1 MKPDLVLVETI
12 GHIGLM
18 RFNNPEE
25 LNTLHVP
32 MLLAMEE
39 ALTALERDSKVR
51 VIVVTG
57 VDDKAFIAGGNIK
70 DLNARRGLQHYNDF
84 SETLHR
90 VFRRFEV
97 CNKPTIAAV
106 NGWALGGG
114 MEFMLTIDIRLM
126 ANEVKIGL
134 PEIKLGIFPGG
145 GGSQRLMRQL
155 PLCQAKLLMF
165 TGDFLTAEEA
175 VSLGLVNR
183 SVPREQLLEETM
195 TLAKRIAEKSPV
207 ALKFLKNSMLH
218 GAEMPLAA
226 ALAHEAATISLVFD
240 SEDAHEGC
248 SAFIEKRPPVFQ
260 GR

>member
-1 MKPDLVLVETI
+1 MKPDLVLIETI

-183 SVPREQLLEETM
+183 SVPREQLLEETL

>member
-1 MKPDLVLVETI
+1 MKPDLVLIETI

-18 RFNNPEE
+18 RFNNPAE

-39 ALTALERDSKVR
+39 ALSALERDSNVR

-57 VDDKAFIAGGNIK
+57 VNDKAFIAGGNIK

-183 SVPREQLLEETM
+183 SVPREQLLEETL

-248 SAFIEKRPPVFQ
+248 SAFLEKRPPVFE

>member
-1 MKPDLVLVETI
+1 MKPDLVLIETI

-126 ANEVKIGL
+126 ADEVKIGL

>member
-1 MKPDLVLVETI
+1 
-12 GHIGLM
+12 M

-183 SVPREQLLEETM
+183 SVPREQLLEETL

-248 SAFIEKRPPVFQ
+248 SAFIEKRKPVFQ

>member
-1 MKPDLVLVETI
+1 MKPDLVLIETI

-126 ANEVKIGL
+126 ADEVKIGL

-183 SVPREQLLEETM
+183 SVPREQLLEETL

-248 SAFIEKRPPVFQ
+248 SAFIEKRQPVFQ

>member
-1 MKPDLVLVETI
+1 MKSDLVLVETI

-39 ALTALERDSKVR
+39 ALNTLERDSNVR

-70 DLNARRGLQHYNDF
+70 DLNARRGLQHYNEF

-126 ANEVKIGL
+126 AKEVKIGL

-183 SVPREQLLEETM
+183 CVPREQLLEETM

-248 SAFIEKRPPVFQ
+248 SAFIEKRQPVFQ

>member
-1 MKPDLVLVETI
+1 
-12 GHIGLM
+12 
-18 RFNNPEE
+18 
-25 LNTLHVP
+25 
-32 MLLAMEE
+32 
-39 ALTALERDSKVR
+39 
-51 VIVVTG
+51 
-57 VDDKAFIAGGNIK
+57 
-70 DLNARRGLQHYNDF
+70 
-84 SETLHR
+84 
-90 VFRRFEV
+90 
-97 CNKPTIAAV
+97 
-106 NGWALGGG
+106 
-114 MEFMLTIDIRLM
+114 
-126 ANEVKIGL
+126 
-134 PEIKLGIFPGG
+134 
-145 GGSQRLMRQL
+145 
-155 PLCQAKLLMF
+155 MF

-183 SVPREQLLEETM
+183 SVPGEQLLEETM